1 MTSTQSTTLILL
13 SILTLLI
20 SSISSPTL
28 QKPVIG
34 ILSTPS
40 DFHNIYN
47 PEEFSYI
54 KGAYAEFLE
63 AADATPIGIP
73 WDLPER
79 DLVRV
84 LNSINGILF
93 TGGDAS
99 LWEFDVDANDMLFS
113 NFTKRTAFILK
124 HAISLNDRGI
134 HFPVYGICQGH
145 EVILMGLVGK
155 VNVIDH
161 FVHPGQ
167 LDTVEI
173 TSEGR
178 SSRMFANMPD
188 HLTEF
193 IKDRR
198 SMFYNHRYGFN
209 SSLHEDHEVVN
220 EFFKVTAK
228 GVDDNGKEFIAAME
242 AKDYPIYTVQ
252 YHPERVLS
260 EWKNRSHFDHPD
272 EAAQAV
278 LVQAMFFVS
287 EARKNTQGFKA
298 VESLERFLLS
308 NHEQVYFNI
317 TWPRVHFYDKKSPI
331 SYHVN
336 PDWSEYSDG
345 QEYDCH
351 HHDCSFMSVSVEL

>member
-1 MTSTQSTTLILL
+1 MTSLRSNTLILL
-13 SILTLLI
+13 SILTLFI
-20 SSISSPTL
+20 SHSTCESFT
-28 QKPVIG
+28 KPVIG

-40 DFHNIYN
+40 DFHNIYD
-47 PEEFSYI
+47 PKEFSYI
-54 KGAYAEFLE
+54 KGSYAEFLE

-79 DLVRV
+79 DLINV
-84 LNSINGILF
+84 LDSINGILF

-99 LWEFDVDANDMLFS
+99 LWEFDVDSNDTVFS
-113 NFTKRTAFILK
+113 NFTKRTAFILNY
-124 HAISLNDRGI
+124 AIHLNDKGI

-145 EVILMGLVGK
+145 EVIAMGLAGRPH
-155 VNVIDH
+155 VIDH

-173 TSEGR
+173 TAEGFK
-178 SSRMFANMPD
+178 SRMFRNMPH
-188 HLTEF
+188 HLAEF
-193 IKDRR
+193 IKGRR

-209 SSLHEDHEVVN
+209 SSLHDEHDVIN
-220 EFFKVTAK
+220 SFFRVTAK
-228 GVDDNGKEFIAAME
+228 AVDDNGKEFIAAME

-260 EWKNRSHFDHPD
+260 EWKNKSHFDHPD
-272 EAAQAV
+272 ESAQAV

-287 EARKNTQGFKA
+287 EARKNMQGFKA
-298 VESLERFLLS
+298 AESLERFLLS

-336 PDWSEYSDG
+336 PNWSDYSDG
-345 QEYDCH
+345 QEYDCR
-351 HHDCSFMSVSVEL
+351 HHDCSFISLDL